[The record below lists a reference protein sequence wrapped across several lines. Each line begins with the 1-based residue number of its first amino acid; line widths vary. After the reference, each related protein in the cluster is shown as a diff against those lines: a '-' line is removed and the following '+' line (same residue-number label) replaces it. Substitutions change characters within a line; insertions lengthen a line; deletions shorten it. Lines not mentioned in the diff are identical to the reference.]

1 MGMDQIITIRDPDK
15 LDEYGYYYNAYE
27 FQMRNEKHINNWFD
41 KNVQKIETSVTVPIS
56 LEILESLVGDIQT
69 TLKAFGVS
77 EEHGNKVAKNIFVR
91 NHYSEDFDIDFIE
104 AFAQD
109 LEGIQKVI
117 TQAYVDIARG
127 IDVQIEYYVD
137 W

>member
-1 MGMDQIITIRDPDK
+1 MGMDQIITIRDPEN
-15 LDEYGYYYNAYE
+15 LDEYGYYDNACE
-27 FQMRNEKHINNWFD
+27 FRMRNEKHINNWFD
-41 KNVQKIETSVTVPIS
+41 KNVQKIENSVEVPIS

-77 EEHGNKVAKNIFVR
+77 EKHGNKVAQNLFVR

-109 LEGIQKVI
+109 IEGLQKI
-117 TQAYVDIARG
+117 INQAYVEIARG